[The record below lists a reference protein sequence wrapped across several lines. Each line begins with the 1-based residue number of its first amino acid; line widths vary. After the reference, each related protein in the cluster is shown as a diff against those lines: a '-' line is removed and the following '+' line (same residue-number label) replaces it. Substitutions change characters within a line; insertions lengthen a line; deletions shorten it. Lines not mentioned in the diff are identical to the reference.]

1 MESKVSNNHT
11 RNIYRPSMPEKEVK
25 QKENMVGKIA
35 ERWQIWKSYAYTDTN
50 IGKVLFHFVMF
61 CDKWNRGLL
70 SKIYHIP

>member
-1 MESKVSNNHT
+1 MESRVSNNHT
-11 RNIYRPSMPEKEVK
+11 CNIYRPSMPEKEVK

-50 IGKVLFHFVMF
+50 IGKVLPF
-61 CDKWNRGLL
+61 CNVLWNRGLL